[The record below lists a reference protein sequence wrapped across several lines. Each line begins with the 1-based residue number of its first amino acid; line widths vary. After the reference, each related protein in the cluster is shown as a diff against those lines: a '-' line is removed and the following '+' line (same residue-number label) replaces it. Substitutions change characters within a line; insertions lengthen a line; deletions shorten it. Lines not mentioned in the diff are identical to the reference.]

1 MKEEIFEQLKEIIFD
16 YLGDDEIEVKLE
28 SNFIDDIGLSSLDMI
43 SIVGQVEDTFEIVV
57 EDEDIANIKTMEDAV
72 DYIINKKEIDYEY

>member
-16 YLGDDEIEVKLE
+16 YLGDDEIELKLE

-57 EDEDIANIKTMEDAV
+57 EDEDIANIKTMSDAIE
-72 DYIINKKEIDYEY
+72 YIVKKREGNNEQ

>member
-28 SNFIDDIGLSSLDMI
+28 SNFIDDIGLNILDKM
-43 SIVGQVEDTFEIVV
+43 EI
-57 EDEDIANIKTMEDAV
+57 NH
-72 DYIINKKEIDYEY
+72 

>member
-72 DYIINKKEIDYEY
+72 DYIIKKKED